1 MNRALIM
8 GGTGTVGSQVVGQL
22 SSSGAQFRVMVR
34 NPEDSRLPRKV
45 EVVRGDLTRPETL
58 DACLDDV
65 DTAFLVWVAPPATVA
80 PVLER
85 IAKRVGRIVF
95 LSAPLK
101 TRHPLF
107 QQPNAGRDLG
117 AKIESRSDP
126 AQQSTPSL

>member
-8 GGTGTVGSQVVGQL
+8 GGTGTVGSQVVAQL

>member
-1 MNRALIM
+1 MNRALII
-8 GGTGTVGSQVVGQL
+8 GGTGTVGSQVVAQL